1 MFKKLNLFYNKE
13 KFKKNLLDNRGVVLS
28 YQMLYSDF
36 LNYQALNKDNSLQV
50 KIIKGNFIKYQSL
63 TNDIFLY
70 KKKIKAGRFLT
81 FSVNDFATVLSLL
94 NATSF
99 KGHTSIFFFS
109 RRFNTVYDL
118 KKNSVKKLKVV
129 YNPSNIYEPLINVLD
144 SSLIWFVRSI

>member
-63 TNDIFLY
+63 TNDIFL
-70 KKKIKAGRFLT
+70 
-81 FSVNDFATVLSLL
+81 
-94 NATSF
+94 
-99 KGHTSIFFFS
+99 
-109 RRFNTVYDL
+109 
-118 KKNSVKKLKVV
+118 
-129 YNPSNIYEPLINVLD
+129 
-144 SSLIWFVRSI
+144 